1 MDLDWIGLSVTGI
14 IAGRSLLLCIE
25 SERELFLCCVVRTWK
40 LDLEEL
46 VGEVCL
52 VSSRGRAFA
61 FH

>member
-25 SERELFLCCVVRTWK
+25 SEGELYFSCVVRKWK
-40 LDLEEL
+40 LDLEKL
-46 VGEVCL
+46 AGKVCL
-52 VSSRGRAFA
+52 VSRKGAFA